1 MNMGYEEDE
10 LKPHIEPESDYTD
23 LRRIG
28 TIINLIAYNI
38 PISFWLHNTK

>member
-28 TIINLIAYNI
+28 TT
-38 PISFWLHNTK
+38 SFCRIMKTV